1 MKCDLGNITAYYE
14 TYGEGKPIIFLHGWN
29 VRASHLQWSE
39 VVEPF
44 FQNRNGW
51 RRIYIDL
58 PGMGETPGE
67 AWITKSEDVV
77 DILLRFID
85 QMLPDQKVSLA
96 GLSYGG
102 YLAQGII
109 YKKPDIANGLCLIVP
124 MTRDRDERTLP
135 EHVILVENKELLE
148 ELSPEDAEIFRSL
161 FVVQNRKQIDYA
173 KSWLQQ
179 TILGDEKFMARLNEN
194 YAFSFDIEKLPHSF
208 NKPTLIVTG
217 RQDAI
222 VGYQDQWNIL
232 QNYPHATFAVF
243 DRTGHILMHEQEQ
256 LFINLLSEWLDRV
269 EENIKLNSR

>member
-1 MKCDLGNITAYYE
+1 MECDLGNITVFYE
-14 TYGEGKPIIFLHGWN
+14 IYGEGKPIIFLHGWN
-29 VRASHLQWSE
+29 VIASHRQWSE

-44 FQNRNGW
+44 FENQDGW
-51 RRIYIDL
+51 QRIYIDL
-58 PGMGETPGE
+58 PGMGKTPGE
-67 AWITKSEDVV
+67 DWITKSEDIV

-85 QMLPDQKVSLA
+85 QMIPDQKVSLA

-109 YKKPDIANGLCLIVP
+109 YKKPNIANGLCLIVP
-124 MTRDRDERTLP
+124 MTRDRVERTLP
-135 EHVILVENKELLE
+135 EHVILVVNKELLE
-148 ELSPEDAEIFRSL
+148 ELNPEDAEIFRSL
-161 FVVQNRKQIDYA
+161 FVVQNRKLIDNFKA
-173 KSWLQQ
+173 FQQ
-179 TILGDEKFMARLNEN
+179 AALGDEEFMSRLNEN

-208 NKPTLIVTG
+208 DKPTLIVTG

-232 QNYPHATFAVF
+232 QNYPRATFAVF

-269 EENIKLNSR
+269 EENIKLNSK